1 MQRLFSTN
9 PVLNLNSGP
18 GCSKDGLNEPWV
30 RCNEVEFGD
39 VCMTLGPLSH
49 RSEFTLVPSH
59 GSRFVYMIPP
69 QNVMPAQVTPA

>member
-30 RCNEVEFGD
+30 RCNKRLN
-39 VCMTLGPLSH
+39 LGM
-49 RSEFTLVPSH
+49 
-59 GSRFVYMIPP
+59 FV
-69 QNVMPAQVTPA
+69 